1 MFKFSLITVV
11 FVLLTSVCWARP
23 DEAVVIE
30 VRKKVKLHD
39 MERVYADYFIR
50 GGTKLGLSEGV
61 IISVHRRLPVHDP
74 FDHSSVGDFKVK
86 VADIE
91 IIQADSEKSIGRLV
105 EIDRRE
111 ARPMLSYDAIMIGDR
126 LDLDSMRAKVSY
138 REAPSSV
145 FADYR
150 KPTEN
155 QQPAAPEPMDQQ
167 PLMDRMPASLNNPE
181 NQESL
186 KKIDTLLT
194 NPR

>member
-1 MFKFSLITVV
+1 MLKISLIGLLSFFV
-11 FVLLTSVCWARP
+11 FESSARV

-39 MERVYADYFIR
+39 MERVYADYFIK

-61 IISVHRRLPVHDP
+61 IISVLRRLPVHDP

-91 IIQADSEKSIGRLV
+91 IIQVDADKSIGRLV

-111 ARPMLSYDAIMIGDR
+111 ARPMLADDAIMIGDR

-145 FADYR
+145 FTDYR
-150 KPTEN
+150 IPKNSGSLSDTVPEN
-155 QQPAAPEPMDQQ
+155 QPM
-167 PLMDRMPASLNNPE
+167 MDRAPASLSPE
-181 NQESL
+181 QQETM
-186 KKIDTLLT
+186 KNIDSLLT
-194 NPR
+194 KPQQ